1 MNSTFS
7 EINDL
12 DIREVSSIPP
22 EAPRGRCLGAYSGL
36 SSRIRALQVG
46 SGLEFPA
53 PDKLK
58 ERSLRS
64 LAASIGRSTGCYFT
78 VRLSADRANIG
89 VYRLR

>member
-1 MNSTFS
+1 MNSAFS

-12 DIREVSSIPP
+12 DVVEVSSIPS

-36 SSRIRALQVG
+36 SSRIRALQTG

-53 PDKLK
+53 PDKAK

-64 LAASIGRSTGCYFT
+64 LAASIGKSTGCYYT
-78 VRLSADRANIG
+78 VRLSANRATIG

>member
-1 MNSTFS
+1 MTSVFS
-7 EINDL
+7 EINEL
-12 DIREVSSIPP
+12 DIREVSAIPP

-36 SSRIRALQVG
+36 SSRIRSLQVG
-46 SGLEFPA
+46 SGIEFPA
-53 PDKLK
+53 PDKMK

-64 LAASIGRSTGCYFT
+64 LAAALGRSTGCYFT